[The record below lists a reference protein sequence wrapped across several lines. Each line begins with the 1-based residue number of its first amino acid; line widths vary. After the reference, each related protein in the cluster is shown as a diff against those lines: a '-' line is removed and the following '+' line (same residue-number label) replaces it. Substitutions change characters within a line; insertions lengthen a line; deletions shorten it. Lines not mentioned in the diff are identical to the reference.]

1 VGRMV
6 WMTSRRPRSAG
17 PLWLLAA
24 VACGPGAIDSTPE
37 ASRDGGQSPGRDS
50 AVAYDAAYANDA
62 TAAQDGS
69 MVQDSAAPAAQSE
82 AASDGPDAAGRCSV
96 TSASSL
102 PGVSIAFRSP
112 VVCTFTLAQAQAG
125 IAIPYDVVVA
135 SDVADVVP
143 VPQDAGNCGAPGSS
157 GLIVF
162 EQLGGGGQSYCLCD
176 TGLCPPGSL
185 PPVTLHAGS
194 YGSSFGW
201 SGRNWAGASDTGNP
215 MGAAFPAG
223 NYALSVSAKGTQGGA
238 SFVVTTTLTIHLTP

>member
-1 VGRMV
+1 
-6 WMTSRRPRSAG
+6 
-17 PLWLLAA
+17 
-24 VACGPGAIDSTPE
+24 VACGSGTIDSTIEP
-37 ASRDGGQSPGRDS
+37 SPDGGRGPGQDGD
-50 AVAYDAAYANDA
+50 VAYDAASAMDA

-69 MVQDSAAPAAQSE
+69 MVQDSAVPAAQSD
-82 AASDGPDAAGRCSV
+82 APSAGPDAAGLCSV

-112 VVCTFTLAQAQAG
+112 VICTFTLAQAQAG

-143 VPQDAGNCGAPGSS
+143 VPQDAGSCGAPGSS

-162 EQLGGGGQSYCLCD
+162 EQLAGGGQSYCLCD

-185 PPVTLHAGS
+185 QPVTLHAGS

-201 SGRNWAGASDTGNP
+201 SGRNWAGGSDTGNP

-223 NYALSVSAKGTQGGA
+223 SYALSVSAKGNQGGA